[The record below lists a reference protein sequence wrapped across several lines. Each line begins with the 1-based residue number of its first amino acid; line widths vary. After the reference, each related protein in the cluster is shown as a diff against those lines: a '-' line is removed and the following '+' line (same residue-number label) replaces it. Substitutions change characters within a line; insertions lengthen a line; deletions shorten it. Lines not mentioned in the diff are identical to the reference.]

1 MALSSQFENFRDTL
15 YNETRQML
23 EVLDLCEDDMGVV
36 HIEQVQAWLL
46 ITHYEF
52 ARANYRRAWVSAG
65 RTFRLVQLAKLHE
78 VDSPENILGNEDPI
92 LLEEKRRTFWVA
104 YCLDRFICME
114 SRWPLTLIEEV
125 VRAISPIYHTDQ
137 ANVSLQI
144 CTRLPSPELAFQGG
158 HPIQLCFLSEAIASN
173 DHALFSPLAECAI
186 LVTICGRAMSHS
198 QVSKVEKAAYGNAS
212 LDFWLRHEWLDG
224 MLNKRLDA
232 LTVTYP
238 VVSAVA
244 DSMLLFAFMLA
255 QTTVVYL
262 ANIIEGLGAGTQ
274 YQPAVAEYQKRAMR
288 AATEIARLS
297 KAHEQIGYIKVS
309 NRILTPT
316 APPLAVVQRC

>member
-1 MALSSQFENFRDTL
+1 
-15 YNETRQML
+15 
-23 EVLDLCEDDMGVV
+23 
-36 HIEQVQAWLL
+36 
-46 ITHYEF
+46 
-52 ARANYRRAWVSAG
+52 
-65 RTFRLVQLAKLHE
+65 
-78 VDSPENILGNEDPI
+78 
-92 LLEEKRRTFWVA
+92 
-104 YCLDRFICME
+104 
-114 SRWPLTLIEEV
+114 
-125 VRAISPIYHTDQ
+125 
-137 ANVSLQI
+137 
-144 CTRLPSPELAFQGG
+144 
-158 HPIQLCFLSEAIASN
+158 
-173 DHALFSPLAECAI
+173 
-186 LVTICGRAMSHS
+186 MSHS